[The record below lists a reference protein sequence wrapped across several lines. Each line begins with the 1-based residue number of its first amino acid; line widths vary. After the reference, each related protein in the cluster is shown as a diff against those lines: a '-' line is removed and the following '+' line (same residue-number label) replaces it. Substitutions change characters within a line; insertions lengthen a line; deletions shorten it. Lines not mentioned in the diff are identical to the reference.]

1 MSDSIARHDSFAS
14 LYDLGMLGDW
24 FYRPARRRAVS
35 QLHVQGQETVFDVF
49 CGTGLN
55 LSLLLER
62 LGPEGRVVGVD
73 GSRRM
78 LSEARNRIKGPEEAR
93 VEFLQADFMTPSG
106 RQRTV
111 DAIQRHE
118 ACRFLFTLG
127 LTCLPNWRQFFDVV
141 FDAAPP
147 GSRFSIMD
155 VYNERLS
162 LGARLMN
169 WVAYSETRRP
179 VWKRLEERCMD
190 VQCERTP
197 FRLLG
202 RLLDVSVVTASG
214 RKP

>member
-1 MSDSIARHDSFAS
+1 MPDSIARHDSFAS

-35 QLHVQGQETVFDVF
+35 QLHVKGHEIVFDLF

-55 LSLLLER
+55 FSLLLER
-62 LGPEGRVVGVD
+62 LGPEGRIVGVD
-73 GSRRM
+73 GSQQM
-78 LSEARNRIKGPEEAR
+78 LYEARNKIEETEEER
-93 VEFLQADFMTPSG
+93 VEFLQADFTTTSG

-111 DAIQRHE
+111 SAIRQLD

-127 LTCLPNWRQFFDVV
+127 LTCLPNWRQFFDSI
-141 FDAAPP
+141 FDAAPA

-155 VYNERLS
+155 VYNENLS

-179 VWKRLEERCMD
+179 VWKGLEDRGAD
-190 VQCERTP
+190 FQFDRKP

-202 RLLDVSVVTASG
+202 RLLAVSVVTASG

>member
-24 FYRPARRRAVS
+24 FYRPARRRAVN

-55 LSLLLER
+55 VSLLLER
-62 LGPEGRVVGVD
+62 LGPEGRIIGVD
-73 GSRRM
+73 GSHQM
-78 LSEARNRIKGPEEAR
+78 LDEARNKIKEADEER
-93 VEFLQADFMTPSG
+93 VEFLQADFTTTSG

-111 DAIQRHE
+111 SVIQRHE
-118 ACRFLFTLG
+118 GSRFLFTLG
-127 LTCLPNWRQFFDVV
+127 LTCLANWRPFFDVV
-141 FDAAPP
+141 FNAAPA

-162 LGARLMN
+162 PGARLMN
-169 WVAYSETRRP
+169 WIAHSETRRP
-179 VWKRLEERCMD
+179 VWKGLEERCVD
-190 VQCERTP
+190 VQFERKP